1 MADVLNDVLETLD
14 RIIHDDTV
22 PRNIRRTAG
31 EIKEDLLA
39 GGDIALKASSAIS
52 ILEELSADPN
62 LPMHVRTMI
71 WNLVGNLERLSV
83 Q

>member
-1 MADVLNDVLETLD
+1 LADVLNDVLETLD